1 MGYIPVSWVDR
12 IVQRPRTYT
21 QVMNGD
27 GSRTDTPAPGEV
39 QEPGTQMSATNFNHM
54 DDGILDSSIA
64 EALLLNFVR
73 QSEWRIGDLEKAT
86 VQETGT
92 VTLTNSQKFPFNNS
106 QVSVALANRRDNLNY
121 VVVIVSATGTG
132 NVGEIEVSDRLVN
145 GFKIAHTG
153 SAKSVAVNYAVIGG
167 YA

>member
-1 MGYIPVSWVDR
+1 MGYISVGWKDR
-12 IVQRPRTYT
+12 RVQRPRDYT

-73 QSEWRIGDLEKAT
+73 QSEWRIADLEKAT

-121 VVVIVSATGTG
+121 VVVIVSATGNG

-153 SAKSVAVNYAVIGG
+153 SATSVAVTYAVIGG
-167 YA
+167 YD